1 MMTKED
7 LLKAIEDMP
16 MDAKIE
22 FYHYNVGY
30 ANIYKVYYNED
41 LKKIELC

>member
-1 MMTKED
+1 MTKEE
-7 LLKAIEDMP
+7 LIEAIKDKP
-16 MDAKIE
+16 MDAKVE
-22 FYHYNVGY
+22 FYHYNIGY